1 MSQYYNPKKTYNL
14 FDPKSKF
21 PFKLSRSKID
31 LFLQCPRCFY
41 LDRRIGI
48 GRPPGFPFNLNRA
61 VDVLL
66 KKEFDMHRIRGSR
79 HPLMEEYGVEAI
91 PFKHEKIDEWR
102 DTRRG
107 VQHFHEPSN
116 LLIMGA
122 IDDVWVTP
130 GGELLVVDYKATSKD
145 GEVSI
150 DAEWQISYKRQMEI
164 YQWLLRGNDFKVSN
178 IGYFVYC
185 NGDTDRK
192 AFDKRIE
199 FDVKV
204 IPYEGNDEWLEK
216 TISDIKKCLMSDVVP
231 KRSPDCDYCRYRE
244 EANKIEK

>member
-1 MSQYYNPKKTYNL
+1 
-14 FDPKSKF
+14 
-21 PFKLSRSKID
+21 
-31 LFLQCPRCFY
+31 
-41 LDRRIGI
+41 
-48 GRPPGFPFNLNRA
+48 
-61 VDVLL
+61 
-66 KKEFDMHRIRGSR
+66 
-79 HPLMEEYGVEAI
+79 MEEYGVEAI

-107 VQHFHEPSN
+107 VQYFHELSN

-122 IDDVWVTP
+122 VDDVWVTP

-185 NGDTDRK
+185 NGDTDKK

-216 TISDIKKCLMSDVVP
+216 TISDIKKCLMSDVIP
-231 KRSPDCDYCRYRE
+231 QRSSDCDYCRYRE